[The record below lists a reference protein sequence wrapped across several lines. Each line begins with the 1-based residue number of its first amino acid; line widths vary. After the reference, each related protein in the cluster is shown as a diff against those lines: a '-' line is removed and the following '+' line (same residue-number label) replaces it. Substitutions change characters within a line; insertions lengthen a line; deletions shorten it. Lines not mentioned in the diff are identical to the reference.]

1 MYDHR
6 RFYIAGR
13 WEQPGAARELPV
25 INPATGGTAGVV
37 ALGDASDV
45 ARAVAAARAAFPA
58 WAATDCGERLALFDR
73 IIAGY
78 RARRDEIAAA
88 ITAEMG
94 APRAFARRAQ
104 AGIGLGHLVTMRSI
118 LADFAFREARPGF
131 DLIREPVG
139 VCAFITPWNWPMNQ
153 VACKVAPALAAGCT
167 MVLKPSEQAPL
178 SATLFAE
185 VLHAAGVPPG
195 VFNLLHGDGPGVGQ
209 ALAAHP
215 DVDLISLT
223 GSTRAGVAVSQA
235 AAATVKRVHLE
246 LGGKS
251 PNIILDAASLVA
263 GVTWGVRD
271 CFSNTGQSCN
281 APSRLLVPA
290 ALEAEAA
297 ALAGSVAATL
307 VTGPPDD
314 AATHLGPLAS
324 AAQSAK
330 VQRLIAAGIAEGAQL
345 VCGGPGPPPGLEQG
359 CYVRPTVFAGVRNDM
374 TIAREEI
381 FGPVLAIIPY
391 ADEADAV
398 RIANDTPYGLAA
410 YVWGEDPA
418 ATGRVSL
425 QLRAGMVQ
433 VNGADFPLTAPFGGY
448 KQSGTGR
455 EWGEFGLQD
464 FLELKA
470 IVPGTAG

>member
-6 RFYIAGR
+6 RFYIAGC
-13 WEQPGAARELPV
+13 WETPAAARELPV
-25 INPATGGTAGVV
+25 INPATGEPAGVV
-37 ALGDASDV
+37 ALGSAADV
-45 ARAVAAARAAFPA
+45 DRAVAAARSAFPA
-58 WAATDCGERLALFDR
+58 WAATDRAARLALFDR

-78 RARRDEIAAA
+78 RARRDDIAAA

-104 AGIGLGHLVTMRSI
+104 AGIGLGHLQTMRGI
-118 LADFAFREARPGF
+118 LADFAFEEARAGF
-131 DLIREPVG
+131 DLVREPVG

-167 MVLKPSEQAPL
+167 MVLKPSELAPL

-185 VLHAAGVPPG
+185 VLHDAGVPAG
-195 VFNLLHGDGPGVGQ
+195 VFNLVHGDGPGVGQ

-215 DVDLISLT
+215 GVDLISLT
-223 GSTRAGVAVSQA
+223 GSTRAGIAVARA
-235 AAATVKRVHLE
+235 AATTVKRVHLE

-251 PNIILDAASLVA
+251 PNIILDAGSLVA
-263 GVTWGVRD
+263 GVTWCVRD
-271 CFSNTGQSCN
+271 CFSNSGQSCN

-290 ALEAEAA
+290 ALAAEAA
-297 ALAGSVAATL
+297 EIAGRVAATL
-307 VTGPPDD
+307 VTGPPGAEGTD
-314 AATHLGPLAS
+314 LGPLVS
-324 AAQSAK
+324 AAQYAK
-330 VQRLIAAGIAEGAQL
+330 VQGLIAAGIDEGAQL
-345 VCGGPGPPPGLEQG
+345 VCGGLGPPPGLSQG
-359 CYVRPTVFAGVRNDM
+359 CYVQPTVFAGVRNDM

-381 FGPVLAIIPY
+381 FGPVLSIIPY

-410 YVWGEDPA
+410 YVWGQDPA
-418 ATGRVSL
+418 VTARVAR

-455 EWGEFGLQD
+455 EWGEFGLRD